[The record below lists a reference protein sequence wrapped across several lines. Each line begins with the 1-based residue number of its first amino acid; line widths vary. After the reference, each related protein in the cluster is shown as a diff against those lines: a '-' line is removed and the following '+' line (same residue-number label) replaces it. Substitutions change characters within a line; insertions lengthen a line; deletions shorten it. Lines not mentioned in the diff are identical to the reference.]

1 MKIFLTINDIPD
13 APMRWLSLP
22 DSSLLK
28 TDNPFFVP
36 DFDTDFEARPV
47 LAVRNDKLGK
57 SISARFAD
65 RYYHEF
71 AAGIVIVAKNLLK
84 KLREEGAP
92 WTAATGFD
100 RSCIIGSFHPVSEL
114 EKHQDIMFSDNNGN
128 GLAGKFPDREA
139 LGEALER
146 ISAYNTMKT
155 GDIILLPADIGQ
167 LKLSVNSRIDIS
179 SHAQSLLNI
188 KIK

>member
-36 DFDTDFEARPV
+36 DFDTDFMARPV

-65 RYYHEF
+65 RYCREF
-71 AAGIVIVAKNLLK
+71 AAGVVIFAGNLLE

-100 RSCIIGSFHPVSEL
+100 RSCVIGSFHPLSEYDGFR
-114 EKHQDIMFSDNNGN
+114 KIVFSDSEGN
-128 GLAGKFPDREA
+128 SHEGMLPPYEAIGK
-139 LGEALER
+139 ALEP

-155 GDIILLPADIGQ
+155 GDLLLLPPDIEP
-167 LKLSVNSRIDIS
+167 LRLTINSRIDIS
-179 SHAQSLLNI
+179 SHGQSLLNI

>member
-36 DFDTDFEARPV
+36 DFDTDFVARPI

-65 RYYHEF
+65 RYCHEF
-71 AAGIVIVAKNLLK
+71 AAGAVIFAANLLEK
-84 KLREEGAP
+84 VRKEGAP

-114 EKHQDIMFSDNNGN
+114 DSFHEIVFSDSEGN
-128 GLAGKFPDREA
+128 SISGTFPPSEAIGK
-139 LGEALER
+139 ALEP

-155 GDIILLPADIGQ
+155 GDLILLPADIGQ
-167 LKLSVNSRIDIS
+167 LRLSINSRIDIS
-179 SHAQSLLNI
+179 SNGQSLLNI

>member
-36 DFDTDFEARPV
+36 DFDTDFEAHPV
-47 LAVRNDKLGK
+47 LALRNDKLGK

-65 RYYHEF
+65 RYCREF
-71 AAGIVIVAKNLLK
+71 AAGVVIFAKNLLE
-84 KLREEGAP
+84 KLRKEGAP

-100 RSCIIGSFHPVSEL
+100 RSCIIGGFHPVTEL
-114 EKHQDIMFSDNNGN
+114 ENLREIVFSDSEGN
-128 GLAGKFPDREA
+128 TTTGTFPPAEA
-139 LGEALER
+139 IGNALEP

-155 GDIILLPADIGQ
+155 GDLILLSADAGR
-167 LKLSVNSRIDIS
+167 LRLSINSRIDIS
-179 SHAQSLLNI
+179 SHGQSLLNI